1 MEKVKIFQGRLK
13 TEQSRQKSY
22 TYVRRRP
29 LEFEVKYWVY
39 LKVSPMRVVVRFV
52 KKGKLSP
59 RYIGTYRISKRVGN
73 VAYEL
78 ELPQQLAAVHPILD
92 RQVHKLRTEK
102 VESRSF
108 GGTNS
113 LKKRLGKLKSI

>member
-78 ELPQQLAAVHPILD
+78 ELPQQLAAVHPVFHI
-92 RQVHKLRTEK
+92 
-102 VESRSF
+102 SM
-108 GGTNS
+108 
-113 LKKRLGKLKSI
+113 LKKCLGYPSLIVPTVNCWD